1 MKRKSFT
8 AIYLH
13 KIKNLFPILG
23 KQERQYLKGFENTVQ
38 YYADDHSILSI
49 QDLIR
54 EFGTPQEV
62 VDSYINQADSNYLSK
77 KMKKNTFI
85 KRIVLIVVSCLLMFI
100 GFYAV
105 LVYKDFQ
112 ITKNEHIEKE
122 EIIIEYEE

>member
-1 MKRKSFT
+1 M
-8 AIYLH
+8 
-13 KIKNLFPILG
+13 
-23 KQERQYLKGFENTVQ
+23 
-38 YYADDHSILSI
+38 
-49 QDLIR
+49 IR

>member
-8 AIYLH
+8 TIYLH
-13 KIKNLFPILG
+13 KVKNLFPILG

-38 YYADDHSILSI
+38 DYADDHSILSI

-62 VDSYINQADSNYLSK
+62 VDSYISQADSNYLGK

-85 KRIVLIVVSCLLMFI
+85 KRIVLILISCLLMLI

-122 EIIIEYEE
+122 EIIIEYKE